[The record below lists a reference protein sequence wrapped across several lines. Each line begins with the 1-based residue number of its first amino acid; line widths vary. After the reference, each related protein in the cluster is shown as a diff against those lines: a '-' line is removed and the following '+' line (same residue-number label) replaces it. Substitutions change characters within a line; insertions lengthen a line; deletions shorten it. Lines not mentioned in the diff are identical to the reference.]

1 MTSDNAAEIAEP
13 ILMDSP
19 ATDRM
24 ATRGPRISM
33 TTRAER
39 RRIWSMEQKREIVVE
54 SLVGGMS
61 VSAVARKHD
70 IYPGL
75 LFTWRR
81 QMLTGDLS
89 VVTPSQP
96 QFARVD
102 VVATHHFDE
111 RDRAVDRADPIGS
124 HAAVCTSNE
133 RKSGLMDIVL
143 AGVTVQV
150 DASVDQAALQRVLA
164 ALGHRR

>member
-1 MTSDNAAEIAEP
+1 
-13 ILMDSP
+13 
-19 ATDRM
+19 
-24 ATRGPRISM
+24 
-33 TTRAER
+33 
-39 RRIWSMEQKREIVVE
+39 MEQKREIVAE
-54 SLVGGMS
+54 SLADGMS

-81 QMLTGDLS
+81 QLLTGDLS
-89 VVTPSQP
+89 VVTPSRP

-102 VVATHHFDE
+102 VVATHHRDE
-111 RDRAVDRADPIGS
+111 PDRTVARADPIGS
-124 HAAVCTSNE
+124 DAAVATVNE

-143 AGVTVQV
+143 AGVTVRV
-150 DASVDQAALQRVLA
+150 DMSVDQAALQRVLA